1 MKRHNGKGQI
11 SAMGMPANSDISAQI
26 ADIIARMNAIDEDP
40 LRRVEADQLRRAYAA
55 AVVRYF
61 DHRQMAER

>member
-1 MKRHNGKGQI
+1 MKRHNGEKQAAAI
-11 SAMGMPANSDISAQI
+11 GMQAYGDAGSQI

-40 LRRVEADQLRRAYAA
+40 LRRMEAEQLRRAYVA

-61 DHRQMAER
+61 DRRRVAER

>member
-1 MKRHNGKGQI
+1 
-11 SAMGMPANSDISAQI
+11 MGMQAYGDAGSQI

-40 LRRVEADQLRRAYAA
+40 LRRMEAEQLRRAYAA

-61 DHRQMAER
+61 DRRRVAER